1 MKSELAL
8 GIVGQFSV
16 LSALGSDYIS
26 LTLVNVKTGTAV
38 ALKDQHGMVS
48 PEEYTTLQEHS
59 YRELCEQTVQSIIA
73 DDYQE
78 SLMRALQ
85 LPNVLRELA
94 DKSEYSLRFDATFN
108 GETHDFQIK
117 FLHVR
122 DTDYILMGC
131 RIVDSIYTQEKLRGD
146 RLEKAAADAAE
157 ETRQERA
164 RGDRLAKA
172 AADAAEETQQE
183 RARGDRLAKAAS
195 DAAEETRQER
205 ARGDRLAKAA
215 ADAAE
220 ETRLERV
227 RGDRLAKA
235 AADAAEE
242 TQQERARGDRLAKAA
257 SDAAEETRQE
267 RERGNRLEKAAADAD
282 ERTLQE
288 KARGDR
294 LEKAVADAAEENRQ
308 ERARGDRLEKAAAD
322 AAEETQQE
330 RERGNRLA
338 QAVVDAD
345 ERTLQEKA
353 RGDRLEKAVADA
365 AELTRLDK
373 AAIRSG
379 AKTLRKERMFLDVLC
394 RDYTSVYYYDV
405 DFDEMEV
412 LKMVNTATAAPTA
425 EPRRTI
431 NFAERFRTYCEN
443 YVLAEDRDEFRRVIT
458 RDNIVREL
466 TKAPRFVYR
475 YRVNAELDG
484 HHCYEAQI
492 VRVNQD
498 VFDGAVL
505 LAFHPIDEVV
515 ADEIARRREL
525 ENRLQ
530 EERESNEVLKA
541 ISWIYYG
548 VFRIDLP
555 SDTYRTLSCSDTLR
569 ELAGDEGKASE
580 KMQQFCHKYIA
591 EEYQTPILRFFDVS
605 TLADRLQKV
614 DTVAT
619 DFQAVDNNWHTARFI
634 VKRRDENGRA
644 VQVLYVASRFTEEQ
658 WREKNSISLAKE
670 AERASQ
676 AKTDFLRRMSHD
688 IRTPING
695 IIGLLHME
703 ERFADD
709 PAKRQECH
717 DKILMSTDYLLSLV
731 NNVLDIGKVESG
743 ELQLENQPFQLI
755 PLLVNQ
761 LTILETQA
769 ADRGIDF
776 HGGKE
781 MSVIRHP
788 FLIGS
793 EVYLNRLLMN
803 IANNALKYTLRGGS
817 VTFYCTETACDG
829 EYVTYEFI
837 CTDTG
842 IGMSEEFQKHAFDAF
857 SQEGKVSDT
866 TYNGSGLGLS
876 IVKKIVDQMGGTIEL
891 KSKEGVGTTFKITLT
906 FQVDNSTHRT
916 ADGLYEVPVEVD
928 VTGKQALLVDDNAL
942 NREIAEMVLGD
953 FGLKITTVNDGVEA
967 VEAFKASEVGHYD
980 FIFMDVVMP
989 RMNGLDATRAIRALP
1004 RPDAATVP
1012 ILAMTA
1018 NAFQDDIQQSIAAGM
1033 NAHLTKPLDKEKI
1046 KKALYTVMQK

>member
-1 MKSELAL
+1 MKSELAR
-8 GIVGQFSV
+8 GIVGQFAV

-26 LTLVNVKTGTAV
+26 LSLVNVKTGTAV
-38 ALKDQHGMVS
+38 ALKDRRGMIP
-48 PEEYTTLQEHS
+48 PEEYTTLPEQS
-59 YRELCEQTVQSIIA
+59 YRELCEQTIHDIIA

-78 SLMRALQ
+78 SLTHAVQ

-94 DKSEYSLRFDATFN
+94 DKPEYSLRFDATFN

-117 FLHVR
+117 YLHVR
-122 DTDYILMGC
+122 NSDYILMGC
-131 RIVDSIYTQEKLRGD
+131 RIVDTIYTQEKIRGD
-146 RLEKAAADAAE
+146 RWKKAASDAAE

-172 AADAAEETQQE
+172 VSDAAEENRQE

-220 ETRLERV
+220 ETEQERA

-235 AADAAEE
+235 AADAVEE

-257 SDAAEETRQE
+257 SDAEEET
-267 RERGNRLEKAAADAD
+267 
-282 ERTLQE
+282 
-288 KARGDR
+288 
-294 LEKAVADAAEENRQ
+294 RQ
-308 ERARGDRLEKAAAD
+308 ERARGD
-322 AAEETQQE
+322 
-330 RERGNRLA
+330 RLA

-345 ERTLQEKA
+345 ERTQQEKA

-379 AKTLRKERMFLDVLC
+379 AQTLRKERVFLDVLC
-394 RDYTSVYYYDV
+394 RDYTSVYYYDI
-405 DFDEMEV
+405 DLDEMEV
-412 LKMVNTATAAPTA
+412 LKMVNTAAAAPTS

-431 NFAERFRTYCEN
+431 NFAERFRTYCER
-443 YVLAEDRDEFRRVIT
+443 YVLPEDRAEFSRVMT
-458 RDNIVREL
+458 RDNIVQEL

-475 YRVNAELDG
+475 YRINGELDG
-484 HHCYEAQI
+484 HRCYEAQI

-498 VFDGAVL
+498 AFDGAVL

-515 ADEIARRREL
+515 AAELARRREL
-525 ENRLQ
+525 ETRLQ

-548 VFRIDLP
+548 VFSIDL
-555 SDTYRTLSCSDTLR
+555 SDDTYRTISCSDTLR
-569 ELAGDEGKASE
+569 ALAGDRGTASTTL
-580 KMQQFCHKYIA
+580 QVFCRKYMT
-591 EEYQTPILRFFDVS
+591 EEYQPTLLRFFDIT
-605 TLADRLQKV
+605 TLADRLQNT

-619 DFQAVDNNWHTARFI
+619 DFQAIDGNWHTARFI
-634 VKRRDENGRA
+634 VKRRDDTGRA

-658 WREKNSISLAKE
+658 WREKNSVSLAKE

-695 IIGLLHME
+695 IIGLLRME

-709 PAKRQECH
+709 PAKQQECR

-743 ELQLENQPFQLI
+743 ELIWENKPFHLI
-755 PLLVNQ
+755 PLLLNQ
-761 LTILETQA
+761 LAILETQA
-769 ADRGIDF
+769 RDRGIEMR
-776 HGGKE
+776 GGRS

-803 IANNALKYTLRGGS
+803 IANNSLKYTKRGGS
-817 VTFYCTETACDG
+817 VTFYCTETAYDG
-829 EYVTYEFI
+829 EHVTYEFI
-837 CTDTG
+837 CADTG

-857 SQEGKVSDT
+857 SQENKVNDT

-906 FQVDNSTHRT
+906 FQVDHNAHSTD
-916 ADGLYEVPVEVD
+916 DGLYEVPVEVD
-928 VTGKQALLVDDNAL
+928 VTGKRALLVDDNAL

-953 FGLKITTVNDGVEA
+953 LGLEITTATDGEEA
-967 VEAFKASEVGHYD
+967 VEAFKASAIGHYD

-989 RMNGLDATRAIRALP
+989 RMNGLEATRTIRALP
-1004 RPDAATVP
+1004 RADAATVP

-1018 NAFQDDIQQSIAAGM
+1018 NAFQDDIQQSSEAGM
-1033 NAHLTKPLDKEKI
+1033 NAHLTKPLDVEKI
-1046 KKALYTVMQK
+1046 KKALYTVMRK